1 MRQHCRSLCSAVR
14 IRLKRDYCIVEC
26 ELSLSVSARLAT
38 PEGIRRCVARRCSRL
53 DTTDYVRQIFSE
65 RFTVCMLDQ
74 CLYPR
79 ATSALRR
86 PAGVGSVRVVPSKRS
101 WSDLI
106 ATCIQFNCPH
116 VLPGSRQYMACLHQN
131 CNSAYVKR

>member
-1 MRQHCRSLCSAVR
+1 VRQHCRSLCSAIR

-26 ELSLSVSARLAT
+26 ELSLSARLAI
-38 PEGIRRCVARRCSRL
+38 PEGIRRCIARRCSSL

-65 RFTVCMLDQ
+65 RFAVCVLDQ
-74 CLYPR
+74 CLFSPN
-79 ATSALRR
+79 ASAQRR

-101 WSDLI
+101 WSDLV

-116 VLPGSRQYMACLHQN
+116 VPPGSRQYMACLHQN